1 MGTHM
6 KEYDIL
12 LRTPLGDREGRLSL
26 CALQGR
32 LEGEMQVLEH
42 ATPFSGEI
50 DESGLCRITGH
61 LITALSTVP
70 FVATGYIRPQR
81 LDLVFQHRQQ
91 PFQIVGNAR

>member
-1 MGTHM
+1 M

-12 LRTPLGDREGRLSL
+12 LKTPLGDREGRLSVF
-26 CALQGR
+26 AQQGL

-42 ATPFSGEI
+42 VTPFTGEI
-50 DESGLCRITGH
+50 DESGFCRITGH

-81 LDLVFQHRQQ
+81 LDLVFLHRQH